1 MANTT
6 TTPVETSTNIEV
18 QVAKHDVSFN
28 LHRLAPEG
36 LGLSID
42 FALSDAFYCK
52 DPGKTQMIILARPL
66 YQYEDGLH
74 ADEWADEVFSAELSI
89 DEARQLRAFLNH
101 PATSAI
107 LDGPRMVYGSDDEP
121 STWIHAKYLLSR

>member
-1 MANTT
+1 MRAHHTERFKSMANTT
-6 TTPVETSTNIEV
+6 IETTTSTNIEV

-66 YQYEDGLH
+66 YQYEDGLR

-89 DEARQLRAFLNH
+89 DEALKLRAFLNH
-101 PATSAI
+101 PEVSRI
-107 LDGPRMVYGSDDEP
+107 LDGPRTVYGSDD
-121 STWIHAKYLLSR
+121 